1 MCVWPP
7 RGAIPTLSPLSGWER
22 QGGQLPGF
30 YKLQFPAQRRDLG
43 APPPHLQHRGGEG
56 GGSSTRA
63 IVPGEVPTPN
73 KTCLGGRKLGYG
85 GG

>member
-43 APPPHLQHRGGEG
+43 GAPSAPSARGGG
-56 GGSSTRA
+56 GALQEQSSPGKSPPQTRPAWEAGS
-63 IVPGEVPTPN
+63 
-73 KTCLGGRKLGYG
+73 
-85 GG
+85 